1 MSASSQTNDLKN
13 RILFTIFI
21 LAVYRFGTFVPIPGI
36 DPEQLQ
42 TMMSGNQKGL
52 LGMFNVFSGG
62 AVSRMAIFA
71 LGIMP
76 YISSSIIVQLL
87 TGVSEYFKNL
97 KNLGHKI
104 LYIDEEGLMSFNKEF
119 THRRVTKKSL
129 ELIDTYFTW
138 GSKHQSDMIDLF
150 PDFRNKFKV
159 VGNPRFDI
167 IKKNSKS
174 FYVDEVKKI
183 KDASDEKKAKLEK
196 LNLLMQEL
204 LVKKVLIP
212 ISLKG
217 LTKNSKQAKIE
228 EANLGKKKQIKF
240 KLKTNGLNCDLD
252 MEKPPLFDTG
262 EFSLRFFAGEAEYAL
277 QVRSFRYSK
286 PTTGPQTDITPK
298 SGGAKLGKSSVEATR
313 PFLKKLGLD
322 LPPSVVK
329 DPMITISGKF
339 TSQQIDFWTNFY
351 DKIKDVKIEGQKV
364 NWDAPLV
371 YGDRKSSFKNNLI
384 TGLSNFERD
393 RNTLGRIFSKLHA
406 LRMIALY

>member
-1 MSASSQTNDLKN
+1 MADARDTKKQENGSLVFFQELIEKGKEP
-13 RILFTIFI
+13 TIS
-21 LAVYRFGTFVPIPGI
+21 FVEQKAYPDMPAIWYYYY
-36 DPEQLQ
+36 QLQ
-42 TMMSGNQKGL
+42 GKALKQYLGNEKDY
-52 LGMFNVFSGG
+52 
-62 AVSRMAIFA
+62 AYSRDD
-71 LGIMP
+71 GIMP
-76 YISSSIIVQLL
+76 ILEDAAKNMGVTTKDNWNPMDIVMVKKREENKIIDQ
-87 TGVSEYFKNL
+87 
-97 KNLGHKI
+97 
-104 LYIDEEGLMSFNKEF
+104 
-119 THRRVTKKSL
+119 
-129 ELIDTYFTW
+129 
-138 GSKHQSDMIDLF
+138 
-150 PDFRNKFKV
+150 
-159 VGNPRFDI
+159 
-167 IKKNSKS
+167 
-174 FYVDEVKKI
+174 VKKI

-240 KLKTNGLNCDLD
+240 KLKPNSLNCDLD

-298 SGGAKLGKSSVEATR
+298 SGGAKLGKASVEATR

-329 DPMITISGKF
+329 DPMIDTSGKF
-339 TSQQIDFWTNFY
+339 TPQQIDFWTNFY

-406 LRMIALY
+406 LRMIALYQTISQKGQFDKWLETLYYGAKKEFSNLNGPFIKIF

>member
-1 MSASSQTNDLKN
+1 MADARDTKKQENGSLVFFQELIEKGKEP
-13 RILFTIFI
+13 TIS
-21 LAVYRFGTFVPIPGI
+21 FVEQKAYPDMPALWYYYY
-36 DPEQLQ
+36 QLQ
-42 TMMSGNQKGL
+42 GKALKQYLGNEKDY
-52 LGMFNVFSGG
+52 
-62 AVSRMAIFA
+62 AYSRDD
-71 LGIMP
+71 GIMP
-76 YISSSIIVQLL
+76 ILEDAAKNMGVTTKDNWNPMDIVMVKKREENKIIDQ
-87 TGVSEYFKNL
+87 
-97 KNLGHKI
+97 
-104 LYIDEEGLMSFNKEF
+104 
-119 THRRVTKKSL
+119 
-129 ELIDTYFTW
+129 
-138 GSKHQSDMIDLF
+138 
-150 PDFRNKFKV
+150 
-159 VGNPRFDI
+159 
-167 IKKNSKS
+167 
-174 FYVDEVKKI
+174 VKKI

-240 KLKTNGLNCDLD
+240 KLKPNSLNCDLD

-262 EFSLRFFAGEAEYAL
+262 EFSLRFFAGESEYAL

-298 SGGAKLGKSSVEATR
+298 SGGAKLGKASVEATR

-329 DPMITISGKF
+329 DPMIDTSGKF
-339 TSQQIDFWTNFY
+339 TPQQIDFWTNFY

-406 LRMIALY
+406 LRMIALYQTISQKGQFDKWLETLYYGAKKEFSNLNGPFIKIF

>member
-1 MSASSQTNDLKN
+1 MADARDTKKQENGSLVFFQELIEKGKEP
-13 RILFTIFI
+13 TIS
-21 LAVYRFGTFVPIPGI
+21 FVEQKAYPDMPALWYYYY
-36 DPEQLQ
+36 QLQ
-42 TMMSGNQKGL
+42 GKALKQYLGNEKDY
-52 LGMFNVFSGG
+52 
-62 AVSRMAIFA
+62 AYSRDD
-71 LGIMP
+71 GIMP
-76 YISSSIIVQLL
+76 ILEDAAKNMGVTTKDNWNPMDIVMVKKREENKIIDQ
-87 TGVSEYFKNL
+87 
-97 KNLGHKI
+97 
-104 LYIDEEGLMSFNKEF
+104 
-119 THRRVTKKSL
+119 
-129 ELIDTYFTW
+129 
-138 GSKHQSDMIDLF
+138 
-150 PDFRNKFKV
+150 
-159 VGNPRFDI
+159 
-167 IKKNSKS
+167 
-174 FYVDEVKKI
+174 VKKI

-240 KLKTNGLNCDLD
+240 KLKPNSLNCDLD

-262 EFSLRFFAGEAEYAL
+262 EFSLRFFAGESEYAL

-298 SGGAKLGKSSVEATR
+298 SGGAKLGKASVEATR

-329 DPMITISGKF
+329 DPMIDTSGKF
-339 TSQQIDFWTNFY
+339 TPQQIDFWTNFY

-371 YGDRKSSFKNNLI
+371 YGDRKSSFKNNLL
-384 TGLSNFERD
+384 TGLKNYEKD

-406 LRMIALY
+406 LRTIQLYQTISKKGVFDKWLETLYYGAKKEFSNLNGPFIKIF